1 MDPQVSSTPVAPA
14 EVIVVGAGPVGL
26 VAALALRKRHGLH
39 VTVLEQESA
48 GRLRPGS
55 RAIFLHRVSLEI
67 LGELD
72 TAVAADVARHG
83 LVWSIKRTTYRGHE
97 VYVRRYPP
105 PRGWPAATNLSQV
118 ETEEILFNACVSAG
132 VEFRWNQ
139 PVSSVR
145 SSPEAVVVQT
155 SDGSFLASG
164 HVIGADGARSAVR
177 SSIGVQLSGPRWMNT
192 FVVVDVA
199 EDPDDPLPVERVFHY
214 EHPMVGYRNVLMV
227 PFAGHWRIDLQCK
240 PSDNSEEFSGRDGVR
255 RWLSAVMPPKYAD
268 RVTWVTSY
276 QFRQAIADG
285 FADPQGRVLLVGEAG
300 HVFAPFGARGLNS
313 GIADAYV
320 AAEAIARAAAEPGR
334 VGASPAIEAFAR
346 TRRRA
351 AMRNAA
357 ASTSALKH
365 LTARSLTRRGMRWT
379 AGHLAPFITATGK
392 WMDTAPFG
400 PPLGDRDEDG
410 MRY

>member
-1 MDPQVSSTPVAPA
+1 
-14 EVIVVGAGPVGL
+14 
-26 VAALALRKRHGLH
+26 
-39 VTVLEQESA
+39 
-48 GRLRPGS
+48 
-55 RAIFLHRVSLEI
+55 
-67 LGELD
+67 
-72 TAVAADVARHG
+72 
-83 LVWSIKRTTYRGHE
+83 
-97 VYVRRYPP
+97 VYVRHYAPP
-105 PRGWPAATNLSQV
+105 QGRPAAINLSQA
-118 ETEEILFNACVSAG
+118 ETEGILFDSCLSAG
-132 VEFRWNQ
+132 VEFQWNR
-139 PVSSVR
+139 VVTSVQT
-145 SSPEAVVVQT
+145 SPESVVVQT
-155 SDGSFLASG
+155 SDGSYASCG
-164 HVIGADGARSAVR
+164 YVIGADGSRSAVR
-177 SSIGVQLSGPRWMNT
+177 SSLGIQLKGPRWTNT

-199 EDPDDPLPVERVFHY
+199 EDAANPLPVERVFHY

-240 PSDNSEEFSGRDGVR
+240 PSDDPEEFSGPDGVR

-276 QFRQAIADG
+276 QFRQAVAGSFIDSH
-285 FADPQGRVLLVGEAG
+285 GRALLAGEAA

-320 AAEAIARAAAEPGR
+320 ATAAIASAAGDPHAVGVSRA
-334 VGASPAIEAFAR
+334 IKAFNR

-351 AMRNAA
+351 AIRNAA
-357 ASTSALKH
+357 ASTSALQH
-365 LTARSLTRRGMRWT
+365 LTAGSLAGRGMRWT